1 MGALYQLFII
11 KIITLKKCLY
21 CRGLLFVVLEES
33 YHRAPTMTGFIEVWL
48 VLLKIYWFLT
58 GFIEGWL
65 LFKSFQILTES
76 MTISS
81 QKLDVRTK
89 EFS

>member
-11 KIITLKKCLY
+11 KRITLKKCLY
-21 CRGLLFVVLEES
+21 RRGFLLVVLEES
-33 YHRAPTMTGFIEVWL
+33 YHRAPTMT

-58 GFIEGWL
+58 GFIEDWL

-76 MTISS
+76 MTTSS
-81 QKLDVRTK
+81 QKLDVRAK